1 MKNSTHIFV
10 CSLITLTGGI
20 IDFIAGIT
28 MGGWALI
35 IVTAIEVVLGLLT
48 LKNEKKQ
55 EIKQNKR
62 KQKLCN
68 SIYQSI

>member
-1 MKNSTHIFV
+1 
-10 CSLITLTGGI
+10 
-20 IDFIAGIT
+20 